1 MLTHYF
7 IKNILN
13 ILASLMLIAWMLF
26 VPIGVIFAR
35 YFKFIFPDFN
45 ACNVQF
51 WFFIHK
57 PLMISVPII
66 SITAFI
72 LALAAAGWAW
82 VSSSSTLIF
91 AHSIIG
97 IIVIGLSIV
106 QVK

>member
-1 MLTHYF
+1 MSTHYF
-7 IKNILN
+7 IKHILN

-35 YFKFIFPDFN
+35 YFKFIFPDFKV
-45 ACNVQF
+45 CNVQF
-51 WFFIHK
+51 WFFVHR

-66 SITAFI
+66 NITAFI
-72 LALAAAGWAW
+72 LALAAASWTW
-82 VSSSSTLIF
+82 VSSSSSLIF

-97 IIVIGLSIV
+97 IIIIGLSIV

>member
-51 WFFIHK
+51 WFLHRQ
-57 PLMISVPII
+57 L
-66 SITAFI
+66 
-72 LALAAAGWAW
+72 LYL
-82 VSSSSTLIF
+82 LI
-91 AHSIIG
+91 
-97 IIVIGLSIV
+97 
-106 QVK
+106 Q